1 MEIFLLSFCLS
12 RSTRCMK
19 RNMDTHTL
27 IDRKQKLKYLI
38 LNMRR
43 EKTKYLKR
51 NCQHHH
57 RDWFVLNQIFDLIEV
72 HMYDE
77 YRVVVFS
84 TNDPA
89 IGLDVGTRKI
99 YFHTTNIE
107 EYFQKYL
114 NIRDDSII
122 WHSSSQSSI
131 TEDEVVSKR
140 KKRML
145 INLLARYVSANSS
158 CLILFSKKRE

>member
-1 MEIFLLSFCLS
+1 
-12 RSTRCMK
+12 
-19 RNMDTHTL
+19 
-27 IDRKQKLKYLI
+27 
-38 LNMRR
+38 MRR

-77 YRVVVFS
+77 YRVVVFN
-84 TNDPA
+84 TNDPT

-122 WHSSSQSSI
+122 
-131 TEDEVVSKR
+131 
-140 KKRML
+140 
-145 INLLARYVSANSS
+145 
-158 CLILFSKKRE
+158 